1 MQTLNFKIWNQEHEE
16 NLCSRSHYL
25 KSANNVNIY
34 YENGDVYNGSLS
46 KGMKHGFGIFKE
58 YATGYIYNGHWLNDL
73 VNFFFFNSI

>member
-16 NLCSRSHYL
+16 NLCRRSYYL
-25 KSANNVNIY
+25 KFANNVNIY

-58 YATGYIYNGHWLNDL
+58 NATGNIYNGHWQNDL
-73 VNFFFFNSI
+73 VKIFF